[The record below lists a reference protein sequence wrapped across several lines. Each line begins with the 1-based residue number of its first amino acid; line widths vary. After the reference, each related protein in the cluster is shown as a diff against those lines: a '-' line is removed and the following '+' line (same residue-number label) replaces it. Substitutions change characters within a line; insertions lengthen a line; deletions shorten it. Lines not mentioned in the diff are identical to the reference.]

1 MCVGLRA
8 LGRNIAAN
16 VPGTLPNCE
25 SVLRNTTE
33 LQRGV
38 AIEKVWPGFG
48 VCKAKIV
55 SIDQAASTLY
65 PGQDVTVYTVKY
77 ESDNTREDLEES
89 EIRQLI
95 VVSDQLARSTIPSGL
110 QVSPPPAP

>member
-1 MCVGLRA
+1 

-38 AIEKVWPGFG
+38 VIEKVWPGFG
-48 VCKAKIV
+48 VCKAKII
-55 SIDQAASTLY
+55 SIDSAQSTLY

-77 ESDNTREDLEES
+77 EGDNTREDLEES
-89 EIRQLI
+89 ELRQLI

-110 QVSPPPAP
+110 QASPPPAP